1 VPYFVSITRLRLRS
15 ARFLPMFM
23 VFALRSLLQA
33 RRASGFQAASLLADR
48 RWTFWTMT
56 VWNGQES
63 MKAFMTTGAH
73 RSAMP
78 HLLNWCDEASLVHW
92 EQSEPLTSWPE
103 ADRRLRAEGRPSKVR
118 FPSVDH
124 VPMTFAHPRHA
135 PVVPIKAR

>member
-1 VPYFVSITRLRLRS
+1 
-15 ARFLPMFM
+15 
-23 VFALRSLLQA
+23 
-33 RRASGFQAASLLADR
+33 
-48 RWTFWTMT
+48 
-56 VWNGQES
+56 

-92 EQSEPLTSWPE
+92 EQSEPSLTSWPE

-124 VPMTFAHPRHA
+124 GPMTFAHPRPA
-135 PVVPIKAR
+135 AVVPIKARKYTP